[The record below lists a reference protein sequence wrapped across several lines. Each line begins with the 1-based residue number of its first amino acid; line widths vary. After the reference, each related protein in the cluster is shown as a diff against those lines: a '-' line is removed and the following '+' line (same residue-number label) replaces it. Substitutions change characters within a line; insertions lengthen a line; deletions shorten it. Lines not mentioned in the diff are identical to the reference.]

1 MMQNDIDIQP
11 MSAEHV
17 VGVAMIE
24 RLCFSLPWTEA
35 CIEKELVNPLSFWL
49 VAVHHEAVVGYIGS
63 QSVLG
68 EADVMNLAVDPEY
81 RRKGIAAALLKRLQ
95 KELEERSVYSLT
107 LEVRASNEAAI
118 DLYHK
123 HGYIQVGR
131 RPNYYHRPKE
141 DALIL
146 RKEWSK

>member
-1 MMQNDIDIQP
+1 MKQNNYTLLP
-11 MSAEHV
+11 MLPEHV
-17 VGVAMIE
+17 AQVAQIE
-24 RLCFSLPWTEA
+24 RQCFSLPWTEA
-35 CIEKELVNPLSFWL
+35 CIEKELTNSLSLWL
-49 VAVHHEAVVGYIGS
+49 VAVDGHAVVGYIGS

-68 EADVMNLAVDPEY
+68 EGDVMNLAVEPGY
-81 RRKGIAAALLKRLQ
+81 RRKGIASMLLDGLQQALRE
-95 KELEERSVYSLT
+95 KEVYSLT

-146 RKEWSK
+146 RKEWAI